1 MDEAAR
7 KPAKA
12 NIPSVDR
19 VLATDA
25 GRACIARFG
34 QSAATGAVRDELA
47 GLRARFDGAGATTPD
62 AHALAAGRSR
72 IPGAPRGAYLARR
85 AISGTSGCSRASAF
99 HSERAS
105 AR

>member
-34 QSAATGAVRDELA
+34 QSAATGAATGDDL
-47 GLRARFDGAGATTPD
+47 DGREPFS
-62 AHALAAGRSR
+62 SR
-72 IPGAPRGAYLARR
+72 
-85 AISGTSGCSRASAF
+85 
-99 HSERAS
+99 S
-105 AR
+105 ARSATG